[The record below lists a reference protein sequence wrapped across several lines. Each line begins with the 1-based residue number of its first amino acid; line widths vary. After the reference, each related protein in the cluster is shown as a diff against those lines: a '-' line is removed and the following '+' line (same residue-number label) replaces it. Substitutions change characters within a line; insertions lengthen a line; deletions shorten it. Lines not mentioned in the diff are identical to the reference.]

1 MTQPV
6 ALITGSRRGIGL
18 GIALALGRVGYSVVL
33 SGTSPEA
40 DNALA
45 LCAQENITACYL
57 PCDVSQDSDRRALI
71 EKVIHRLG
79 RLDVLVNNAGV
90 APQSRVDVLET
101 SLESFDRVL
110 GINLTGTFF
119 LCQLAAR
126 EMLAG
131 LEKGLPDYRPRI
143 INIGSISAYT
153 ASINRGEYCISKAG
167 VTMVTQLFAARLAP
181 HGIPVF
187 EVRPGI
193 IRTDMTAA
201 VTQRYEQQIAE
212 GLTPI
217 PRMGNPED
225 VAGCVLAAVS
235 GNLDFATGT
244 VLNADG
250 GFHIRRL

>member
-18 GIALALGRVGYSVVL
+18 GIALALGKAGYSVVL

-45 LCAQENITACYL
+45 LCAQENITAYYI
-57 PCDVSQDSDRRALI
+57 PCDVSKDDDRRALMA
-71 EKVIHRLG
+71 EVIRRFE

-110 GINLTGTFF
+110 GVNLTGTFF

-131 LEKGLPDYRPRI
+131 LDNGLPNYHPRI
-143 INIGSISAYT
+143 VNIGSISAYT